1 MVADCLSRQTWP
13 STQTVGELP
22 DALTTLEVV
31 SLQDGSQNK
40 DRELHSQDRL
50 HPDRPLPRARGEVG
64 VLTPRSPETPT
75 LSGDTIGRQQADI
88 YPYMDEP
95 QTRQDDHPDRH

>member
-1 MVADCLSRQTWP
+1 MEGTDRCDYADSR
-13 STQTVGELP
+13 SVF
-22 DALTTLEVV
+22 LEVKF
-31 SLQDGSQNK
+31 LIGN
-40 DRELHSQDRL
+40 
-50 HPDRPLPRARGEVG
+50 VG